1 MYFDTLFSASIKMFT
16 LPDAILVPVFGH
28 LALVFYLFV
37 MVSIKRMKAVGEG
50 QILTDDL
57 AHKSNEPEASR
68 RWANNLN
75 NQFEVPSLFYALIG
89 LLYATAS
96 INWIYVSLAFI
107 FLAGRILHT
116 WVQVSGDNVGLRG
129 KMFTI
134 NFLAVALMWLMFF
147 FDRWFF

>member
-1 MYFDTLFSASIKMFT
+1 MFT

-68 RWANNLN
+68 RW
-75 NQFEVPSLFYALIG
+75 VCKSRFY
-89 LLYATAS
+89 
-96 INWIYVSLAFI
+96 I
-107 FLAGRILHT
+107 FSWAHT
-116 WVQVSGDNVGLRG
+116 SYMGSGIR
-129 KMFTI
+129 
-134 NFLAVALMWLMFF
+134 
-147 FDRWFF
+147 

>member
-1 MYFDTLFSASIKMFT
+1 MFT

-68 RWANNLN
+68 RW
-75 NQFEVPSLFYALIG
+75 G
-89 LLYATAS
+89 
-96 INWIYVSLAFI
+96 LAFI

>member
-1 MYFDTLFSASIKMFT
+1 MFA

-28 LALVFYLFV
+28 LALVFYLFL

-50 QILTDDL
+50 QIQTDDL
-57 AHKSNEPEASR
+57 AYKNNEPEASR
-68 RWANNLN
+68 RWVNNLN
-75 NQFEVPSLFYALIG
+75 NQFEVPSLFYALIA

-134 NFLAVALMWLMFF
+134 NFLAVVLMWLMFF